1 MPGQDKIYLETRQDT
16 RQGRPVLGQ
25 LGCPTL
31 PVKGSRQLS
40 EILFRGAPSNA
51 KAYHRSSGACW
62 RWDEFASGL
71 PQHVLEQIA
80 GIHSPTQN
88 TNPGKCIW
96 SLTSSLR
103 FTTRSAYRLI
113 MEDDWDDES
122 DRWKLV
128 WKWLRPHRVRTFL
141 WLAMSNKLLT
151 NEINKVS
158 DERERQTAVSRV
170 TNPPT
175 IVVAFQLFFFFQLLS
190 TIASYNPD
198 DHFSV
203 NCGGSDSFSSSY
215 GQNWTG
221 DTNSGLFSP
230 IELFNSNNSSVG
242 DNADGKSIPY
252 KTARFSRSEF
262 SYSFPVKTG
271 GQKFVRLYFYPSSYN
286 LNFLRFDAFFSV
298 KAGPHTLLKDFNAS
312 LNADAGASLEV
323 AAPDGA
329 IVREYCVNVDPGQ
342 RLNIAFTPNGSHPNA
357 YAFVNGIEVVS
368 MPDFLY
374 YTDPENL
381 QGMMLDG
388 GTQQYPVQNSSALET
403 VYRANVGGGPIGSS
417 SDTGMFR
424 YWEQDNPYLERER
437 PQSVSAGFGLDVDHT
452 NYPNYTAPDVVYKTA
467 RNYGRQE
474 KSKFNVTW
482 RFQVDSVFHYMVR
495 LHFCEFDENIEK
507 VGDRVFQIFIND
519 ALVEPL
525 ADVMIWAHKR
535 LVPIHKDYAVSMP
548 SDGRSKKL
556 NLSIQLQPHPT
567 ARSTY
572 RDVLLN
578 GIEIFKISDYN
589 DNLAGPNPDPI
600 QSPSTPSYNSSRNR
614 NKGRVIFIIVVATSG
629 FLVLSLIVLFIFRRF
644 IRAPVKEGSSWWG
657 QKSVD
662 SSKKDKPR
670 GSSSLP
676 SDLCRYFSIDEIRAA
691 TSNFNDIFIVGVGGF
706 GNVYK
711 GYIDDGTV
719 PVAIKRLKPGSQQ
732 GLREF
737 QTEIEMLSQLRHNH
751 LVPLIG
757 YCNDG
762 NEMILVYEFMARGTL
777 RDHIYDSDNPPLSW
791 KQRLAMCIG
800 AARGLHYLHTGA
812 NRNIIHRDV
821 KSTNILIDE
830 KWVAKVSDFGL
841 SKIGPTGLSKSH
853 ISTVVKGSMG
863 YLDPEYYKRQRLT
876 EKSDVYSFGVVL
888 LEVLCGRPPLI
899 RNVEKQKLSLVEWV
913 RKCHHEGVIHQ
924 TVDPFLVESITP
936 ECLKAFSDMALKCLG
951 EDGNERPS
959 MNDVVWGLE
968 FALQLQEGTEEAGLL
983 VDEGEIEGKSEERA
997 LIRKTTNVE
1006 ERESKVGFTSSDES
1020 KGSRL
1025 TSSSSEDQSLVSGL
1039 IFSELGHPSV
1049 R

>member
-1 MPGQDKIYLETRQDT
+1 M
-16 RQGRPVLGQ
+16 
-25 LGCPTL
+25 
-31 PVKGSRQLS
+31 
-40 EILFRGAPSNA
+40 
-51 KAYHRSSGACW
+51 
-62 RWDEFASGL
+62 
-71 PQHVLEQIA
+71 
-80 GIHSPTQN
+80 
-88 TNPGKCIW
+88 
-96 SLTSSLR
+96 
-103 FTTRSAYRLI
+103 
-113 MEDDWDDES
+113 
-122 DRWKLV
+122 
-128 WKWLRPHRVRTFL
+128 
-141 WLAMSNKLLT
+141 
-151 NEINKVS
+151 
-158 DERERQTAVSRV
+158 RERQTAVSRV
-170 TNPPT
+170 THPPT
-175 IVVAFQLFFFFQLLS
+175 IVVTFQLFFFFQLLS
-190 TIASYNPD
+190 TTASYNPD

-203 NCGGSDSFSSSY
+203 NCGYSGNSSTLDDR
-215 GQNWTG
+215 NWTG
-221 DTNSGLFSP
+221 DTDFGPFSP
-230 IELFNSNNSSVG
+230 IELSNSNKSSVG
-242 DNADGKSIPY
+242 DNAPGKPIPY
-252 KTARFSRSEF
+252 STARLSRSEF

-271 GQKFVRLYFYPSSYN
+271 GQKFIRLYFYPSSYDPH
-286 LNFLRFDAFFSV
+286 FLHSDAFFSV

-312 LNADAGASLEV
+312 LNAGAAAGAYLKH
-323 AAPDGA
+323 AAREQGA
-329 IVREYCVNVDPGQ
+329 ILREYCVNVDSGQ
-342 RLNIAFTPNGSHPNA
+342 RLHITFTPNESYPNA
-357 YAFVNGIEVVS
+357 YAFVNGIEIIS
-368 MPDFLY
+368 MPPFLY
-374 YTDPENL
+374 YTRPDDPRSMWLSDENK
-381 QGMMLDG
+381 QF
-388 GTQQYPVQNSSALET
+388 PVQNSNALET
-403 VYRANVGGGPIGSS
+403 LYRANVGGSRIGSNK
-417 SDTGMFR
+417 DTGMFR
-424 YWEQDNPYLERER
+424 YWDVDNDYLERER
-437 PQSVSAGFGLDVDHT
+437 SRSISAGFGLHLVYRDDQ
-452 NYPNYTAPDVVYKTA
+452 NYFAPDDVYRTA
-467 RNYGRQE
+467 RNYGMNE
-474 KSKFNVTW
+474 TSKFNVTW
-482 RFQVDSVFHYMVR
+482 EFEVDSEFFYMVR
-495 LHFCEFDENIEK
+495 LHFCEFDEHIEK
-507 VGDRVFQIFIND
+507 AGDRVFRIFIND
-519 ALVEPL
+519 ALVESV
-525 ADVMIWAHKR
+525 ADVMSWTNHQR
-535 LVPIHKDYAVSMP
+535 NVPVHRDYAASMQGKG
-548 SDGRSKKL
+548 SLKKL
-556 NLSIQLQPHPT
+556 NLSIKLQPTPT

-578 GIEIFKISDYN
+578 GIEILKISDYN
-589 DNLAGPNPDPI
+589 DNLAGPNPNPPP
-600 QSPSTPSYNSSRNR
+600 SPPLTFSKSSKNG
-614 NKGRVIFIIVVATSG
+614 NKAKVISIMAGATSG
-629 FLVLSLIVLFIFRRF
+629 FIALSLIVLLIFLRF

-657 QKSVD
+657 KKSVD
-662 SSKKDKPR
+662 SSNKNKPR

-691 TSNFNDIFIVGVGGF
+691 TSNFDDVFIVGVGGF

-762 NEMILVYEFMARGTL
+762 NEMILVYEFMARGAL

-830 KWVAKVSDFGL
+830 KWVAKISDFGL

-876 EKSDVYSFGVVL
+876 EKSDIYSFGVVL

-924 TVDPFLVESITP
+924 AVDPFLVESITP
-936 ECLKAFSDMALKCLG
+936 ECLKAFSDMALKCLV

-968 FALQLQEGTEEAGLL
+968 FALQLQEGTEEVGLL

>member
-1 MPGQDKIYLETRQDT
+1 MK
-16 RQGRPVLGQ
+16 
-25 LGCPTL
+25 
-31 PVKGSRQLS
+31 
-40 EILFRGAPSNA
+40 
-51 KAYHRSSGACW
+51 
-62 RWDEFASGL
+62 
-71 PQHVLEQIA
+71 
-80 GIHSPTQN
+80 
-88 TNPGKCIW
+88 
-96 SLTSSLR
+96 
-103 FTTRSAYRLI
+103 
-113 MEDDWDDES
+113 
-122 DRWKLV
+122 
-128 WKWLRPHRVRTFL
+128 
-141 WLAMSNKLLT
+141 
-151 NEINKVS
+151 
-158 DERERQTAVSRV
+158 ERETAVSRV

-175 IVVAFQLFFFFQLLS
+175 IVVTFQLFFFFQLVS

-203 NCGGSDSFSSSY
+203 NCGGSGNSSTR
-215 GQNWTG
+215 GRRKWTG
-221 DTNSGLFSP
+221 DTDFGLFSP
-230 IELFNSNNSSVG
+230 IELSNSDKSSVG
-242 DNADGKSIPY
+242 DNAPGKPIPY
-252 KTARFSRSEF
+252 STARFSRSEF
-262 SYSFPVKTG
+262 SYSFPVKTD
-271 GQKFVRLYFYPSSYN
+271 GQKFIRLYFYPSFYDP
-286 LNFLRFDAFFSV
+286 NFFRSDAFFSV

-312 LNADAGASLEV
+312 LNADADADAGRGAGAYLKL
-323 AAPDGA
+323 AAGEQGA
-329 IVREYCVNVDPGQ
+329 IVREYCVNVDSGQ
-342 RLNIAFTPNGSHPNA
+342 RLTITFTPTNESHPNA
-357 YAFVNGIEVVS
+357 YAFVNGIEIIS
-368 MPDFLY
+368 MPPFLY
-374 YTDPENL
+374 YTKPDDQQSMRL
-381 QGMMLDG
+381 SDG
-388 GTQQYPVQNSSALET
+388 NMQFPVQNSSALET
-403 VYRANVGGGPIGSS
+403 LYRANAGGRQIPADE
-417 SDTGMFR
+417 DTAGMYR
-424 YWEQDNPYLERER
+424 YWDQDNDYLERMR
-437 PQSVSAGFGLDVDHT
+437 PLSISAGFGLRPVYRDDQ
-452 NYPNYTAPDVVYKTA
+452 NYFAPDEVYMTA
-467 RNYGRQE
+467 RNFGMKE
-474 KSKFNVTW
+474 TSISNVTW
-482 RFQVDSVFHYMVR
+482 EFGVDSEFTYMVR
-495 LHFCEFDENIEK
+495 LHFCEFDEQIEK
-507 VGDRVFQIFIND
+507 AGDRVFRIFIND
-519 ALVEPL
+519 ALVESV
-525 ADVMIWAHKR
+525 ADVMLWTHSQR
-535 LVPIHKDYAVSMP
+535 NVPVHRDYAVSMQGKG
-548 SDGRSKKL
+548 SLKKL
-556 NLSIQLQPHPT
+556 NLSIKLQPHPT

-578 GIEIFKISDYN
+578 GIEILKISDYN
-589 DNLAGPNPDPI
+589 DNLAGPNPDPAPS
-600 QSPSTPSYNSSRNR
+600 SPLTSSKTSKNG
-614 NKGRVIFIIVVATSG
+614 NKAKVISIIVGATSG
-629 FLVLSLIVLFIFRRF
+629 FIVLSLIVLLIFRRF

-662 SSKKDKPR
+662 SSKKNKPR

-691 TSNFNDIFIVGVGGF
+691 TSNFDDVFIVGVGGF

-830 KWVAKVSDFGL
+830 KWVPKVSDFGL

-936 ECLKAFSDMALKCLG
+936 ECLKAFSDMALKCLV

-968 FALQLQEGTEEAGLL
+968 FALQLQEGTEEVGLP
-983 VDEGEIEGKSEERA
+983 VDEGEMEGKSEERA

-1020 KGSRL
+1020 KGSGL